1 MFERLRNS
9 KLMFWSLELLIIAS
23 LIFVSTKID
32 FVFQPFFTFFSTLF
46 SPILIAGF
54 LYYMLN
60 PLVELLQEKA
70 KLSKNLSV
78 AAVLLFFIG
87 MFIFFVSLII
97 PNLVK
102 QMGQLIQ
109 NLPQFIKAVEDWTGQ
124 LFSHPL
130 VKDLDVQSYLD
141 KMDLSLGSIVRKVIN
156 GVSSGL
162 GSFVG
167 VFANVTIVAVT
178 VPFMLF
184 YMLKDGDR
192 LVPMIEKYL
201 PAQSKDEILM
211 LLHKMSQTISKYISG
226 QAIECTF
233 VAVGTMI
240 GYKII
245 GVEYAFLFGII
256 AGITNMIPYVGPYLG
271 LAPALFVTLF
281 SGHEKAL
288 LHAVLACV
296 VVLIVQQIDGNII
309 YPNVIGKSLDIHP
322 LTIIII
328 LLVAG
333 NIAGLLGMI
342 LGVPFYAVCKTVF
355 IHVYDMV
362 QVRQRREL
370 LSQKEPA
377 KTLEKIEK

>member
-60 PLVELLQEKA
+60 PLVEWLQA
-70 KLSKNLSV
+70 KVNLSKNWSV

-141 KMDLSLGSIVRKVIN
+141 KMDLSLGAIVRKVIN

-167 VFANVTIVAVT
+167 VFANVTIVVVT

-192 LVPMIEKYL
+192 LIPMIEKYL

-256 AGITNMIPYVGPYLG
+256 AGITNMIPYIGPYLG

-288 LHAVLACV
+288 LHAALACV

>member
-9 KLMFWSLELLIIAS
+9 KLMFWSFELLIIAS

-109 NLPQFIKAVEDWTGQ
+109 NLPQVVTSVENWTNQ
-124 LFSHPL
+124 LFKHPF
-130 VKDLDVQSYLD
+130 VRDLDVQSYLD
-141 KMDLSLGSIVRKVIN
+141 KMDLSLGSIVKNVIN

-167 VFANVTIVAVT
+167 VFANITIVVVT

-192 LVPMIEKYL
+192 MIPMLEKYL
-201 PAQSKDEILM
+201 PTQSKDEILS
-211 LLHKMSQTISKYISG
+211 LLSKMSQTISKYISG

-288 LHAVLACV
+288 LHAALACV

-362 QVRQRREL
+362 QVRNRREL
-370 LSQKEPA
+370 LSQKDTD
-377 KTLEKIEK
+377 KTIEKIER

>member
-60 PLVELLQEKA
+60 PLVEWLQA
-70 KLSKNLSV
+70 KVNLSKNWSV

-97 PNLVK
+97 PNLIK

-130 VKDLDVQSYLD
+130 VKDLDVQGYLD
-141 KMDLSLGSIVRKVIN
+141 KMDLSLGAIVRKVIN

-167 VFANVTIVAVT
+167 VFANVTIVVIT

-192 LVPMIEKYL
+192 LIPMIEKYL

-256 AGITNMIPYVGPYLG
+256 AGITNMIPYIGPYLG

-288 LHAVLACV
+288 LHAALACV

-377 KTLEKIEK
+377 KALEKIEK

>member
-60 PLVELLQEKA
+60 PLVEWLQA
-70 KLSKNLSV
+70 KVNLSKNWSV

-97 PNLVK
+97 PNLIK

-130 VKDLDVQSYLD
+130 VKDLDVQGYLD
-141 KMDLSLGSIVRKVIN
+141 KMDLSLGAIVRKVIN

-167 VFANVTIVAVT
+167 VFANVTIVVIT

-192 LVPMIEKYL
+192 LIPMIEKYL

-288 LHAVLACV
+288 LHAALACV
-296 VVLIVQQIDGNII
+296 VVLIVQQIDGNVI

-370 LSQKEPA
+370 LSQKEPV

>member
-97 PNLVK
+97 PNLIK

-141 KMDLSLGSIVRKVIN
+141 KMDLSLGAIVRKVIN

-167 VFANVTIVAVT
+167 VFANVTIVVVT

-288 LHAVLACV
+288 LHAALACV

>member
-60 PLVELLQEKA
+60 PLVEWLQA
-70 KLSKNLSV
+70 KVNLSKNWSV

-97 PNLVK
+97 PNLIK

-130 VKDLDVQSYLD
+130 VKDLDVQGYLD
-141 KMDLSLGSIVRKVIN
+141 KMDLSLGAIVRKVIN

-167 VFANVTIVAVT
+167 VFANVTIVVVT

-192 LVPMIEKYL
+192 LIPMIEKYL

>member
-60 PLVELLQEKA
+60 PLVGIFERKL
-70 KLSKNLSV
+70 KLSKNWSV
-78 AAVLLFFIG
+78 SLVLLFFIG
-87 MFIFFVSLII
+87 IFVFFVSLII
-97 PNLVK
+97 PTVVK
-102 QMGQLIQ
+102 QLGQLIQ
-109 NLPQFIKAVEDWTGQ
+109 NIPQFINAVEDWTNQ
-124 LFSHPL
+124 LFTHPL
-130 VKDLDVQSYLD
+130 IKDLDIQSYWD
-141 KMDLSLGSIVRKVIN
+141 KMDLSIGAIVGKILN
-156 GVSSGL
+156 GISSGL

-167 VFANVTIVAVT
+167 VFANITIVVIT

-192 LVPMIEKYL
+192 LIPMIEKYL
-201 PAQSKDEILM
+201 PAQSKGEILT

-256 AGITNMIPYVGPYLG
+256 AGLTNMIPYVGPYLG

-281 SGHEKAL
+281 SGSDKAL
-288 LHAVLACV
+288 LHAGLACI

-342 LGVPFYAVCKTVF
+342 LGVPFYAVCKTIF
-355 IHVYDMV
+355 IHVYDMI
-362 QVRQRREL
+362 QIRNRREF
-370 LSQKEPA
+370 LSQDESF
-377 KTLEKIEK
+377 KTDVKIEK

>member
-60 PLVELLQEKA
+60 PLVEWLQA
-70 KLSKNLSV
+70 KVNLSKNWSV

-97 PNLVK
+97 PNLIK

-130 VKDLDVQSYLD
+130 VKDLDVQGYLD
-141 KMDLSLGSIVRKVIN
+141 KMDLSLGAIVRKVIN

-167 VFANVTIVAVT
+167 VFANVTIVVIT

-192 LVPMIEKYL
+192 LIPMIEKYL

-377 KTLEKIEK
+377 KTVEKIEK

>member
-60 PLVELLQEKA
+60 PLVEWLQVKA
-70 KLSKNLSV
+70 NLSKNWSV

-97 PNLVK
+97 PNLIK

-130 VKDLDVQSYLD
+130 VKDLDVQGYLD
-141 KMDLSLGSIVRKVIN
+141 KMDLSLGAIVRKVIN
-156 GVSSGL
+156 GVSSGV

-167 VFANVTIVAVT
+167 VFANVTIVVIT

-192 LVPMIEKYL
+192 LIPMIEKYL

-355 IHVYDMV
+355 IHVYNMI

>member
-60 PLVELLQEKA
+60 PLVEWLQA
-70 KLSKNLSV
+70 KVNLSKNWSV

-97 PNLVK
+97 PNLIK

-130 VKDLDVQSYLD
+130 VKDLDVQGYLD
-141 KMDLSLGSIVRKVIN
+141 KMDLSLGAIVRKVIN

-167 VFANVTIVAVT
+167 VFANVTIVVIT

-192 LVPMIEKYL
+192 LIPMIEKYL

-256 AGITNMIPYVGPYLG
+256 AGMTNMIPYVGPYLG

>member
-60 PLVELLQEKA
+60 PLVEWLQA
-70 KLSKNLSV
+70 KVNLSKNWSV

-97 PNLVK
+97 PNVIK
-102 QMGQLIQ
+102 QIGQLIQ

-130 VKDLDVQSYLD
+130 VKDLDVQGYLD
-141 KMDLSLGSIVRKVIN
+141 KMDFSLGAIVRKVIN

-167 VFANVTIVAVT
+167 VFANVTIVVVT

-192 LVPMIEKYL
+192 LIPMIEKYL
-201 PAQSKDEILM
+201 PAQSKDEIFM

>member
-60 PLVELLQEKA
+60 PLVEWLQA
-70 KLSKNLSV
+70 KVNLSKNWSV

-97 PNLVK
+97 PNLIK

-130 VKDLDVQSYLD
+130 VKDLDVQGYLD
-141 KMDLSLGSIVRKVIN
+141 KMDLSLGAIVRKVIN

-167 VFANVTIVAVT
+167 VFANVTIVVIT

-192 LVPMIEKYL
+192 LIPMIEKYL

-288 LHAVLACV
+288 LHAALACV

-377 KTLEKIEK
+377 KALEKIEK

>member
-60 PLVELLQEKA
+60 PLVEWLQA
-70 KLSKNLSV
+70 KVNLSKNWSV

-97 PNLVK
+97 PNLIK

-141 KMDLSLGSIVRKVIN
+141 KMDLSLGAIVRKVIN

-167 VFANVTIVAVT
+167 VFANVTIVVVT

-192 LVPMIEKYL
+192 LIPMIEKYL

-288 LHAVLACV
+288 LHAALACV

>member
-60 PLVELLQEKA
+60 PLVEWLQVKA
-70 KLSKNLSV
+70 NLSKNWSV

-97 PNLVK
+97 PNLIK

-130 VKDLDVQSYLD
+130 VKDLDVQGYLD
-141 KMDLSLGSIVRKVIN
+141 KMDLSLGAIVRKVIN

-167 VFANVTIVAVT
+167 VFANVTIVVIT

-192 LVPMIEKYL
+192 LIPMIEKYL

-355 IHVYDMV
+355 IHVYNMI

>member
-97 PNLVK
+97 PNLIK

-141 KMDLSLGSIVRKVIN
+141 KMDLSLGAIVRKVIN

-167 VFANVTIVAVT
+167 VFANVTIVVVT

-192 LVPMIEKYL
+192 LIPMIEKYL

-288 LHAVLACV
+288 LHAALACV

>member
-60 PLVELLQEKA
+60 PLVEWLQAKA
-70 KLSKNLSV
+70 NLSKNWSV

-97 PNLVK
+97 PNLIK

-141 KMDLSLGSIVRKVIN
+141 KMDLSLGAIVRKVIN

-167 VFANVTIVAVT
+167 VFANVTIVVVT

-281 SGHEKAL
+281 SGHENAL
-288 LHAVLACV
+288 LHAALACV
-296 VVLIVQQIDGNII
+296 VVLIIQQIDGNII

>member
-97 PNLVK
+97 PNLIK

-141 KMDLSLGSIVRKVIN
+141 KMDLSLGAIVRKVIN

-288 LHAVLACV
+288 LHAALACV

>member
-60 PLVELLQEKA
+60 PLVEWLQA
-70 KLSKNLSV
+70 KVNLSKNWSV

-97 PNLVK
+97 PNLIK

-141 KMDLSLGSIVRKVIN
+141 KMDLSLGAIVRNVIN

-167 VFANVTIVAVT
+167 VFANVTIVVVT

-192 LVPMIEKYL
+192 LIPMIEKYL

-288 LHAVLACV
+288 LHAALACV

>member
-109 NLPQFIKAVEDWTGQ
+109 NLPQVVTSVENWTNQ
-124 LFSHPL
+124 LFKHPF
-130 VKDLDVQSYLD
+130 VRDLDVQSYLD
-141 KMDLSLGSIVRKVIN
+141 KMDLSLGSIVKNVIN

-167 VFANVTIVAVT
+167 VFANITIVVVT

-192 LVPMIEKYL
+192 MIPMLEKYL
-201 PAQSKDEILM
+201 PTQSKEEILS
-211 LLHKMSQTISKYISG
+211 LLSKMSQTISKYISG

-288 LHAVLACV
+288 LHAALACV

-362 QVRQRREL
+362 QVRNRREL
-370 LSQKEPA
+370 LSQKDTD
-377 KTLEKIEK
+377 KTIEKIER

>member
-60 PLVELLQEKA
+60 PLVEWLQA
-70 KLSKNLSV
+70 KVNLSKNWSV

-97 PNLVK
+97 PNLIK

-130 VKDLDVQSYLD
+130 VKDLDVQGYLD
-141 KMDLSLGSIVRKVIN
+141 KMDLSLGAIVRKVIN

-167 VFANVTIVAVT
+167 VFANVTIVVIT

-192 LVPMIEKYL
+192 LIPMIEKYL

-288 LHAVLACV
+288 LHAALACV

>member
-60 PLVELLQEKA
+60 PLVEWLQA
-70 KLSKNLSV
+70 KVNLSKNWSV

-97 PNLVK
+97 PNLIK

-130 VKDLDVQSYLD
+130 VKDLDVQGYLD
-141 KMDLSLGSIVRKVIN
+141 KMDLSLGAIVRKVIN

-167 VFANVTIVAVT
+167 VFANVTIVVIT

-192 LVPMIEKYL
+192 LIPMIEKYL

>member
-60 PLVELLQEKA
+60 PLVEWLQAKA
-70 KLSKNLSV
+70 NLSKNGSV

-97 PNLVK
+97 PNLIK

-130 VKDLDVQSYLD
+130 VKDLDVQGYLD
-141 KMDLSLGSIVRKVIN
+141 KMDLSLGAIVRKVIN

-167 VFANVTIVAVT
+167 VFANVTIVVIT

-192 LVPMIEKYL
+192 LIPMIEKYL

-377 KTLEKIEK
+377 KTVEKIEK